1 MHAGVKLGVSLAMTA
16 FAATAFGGGAV
27 AGAAQPPGP
36 GQEEGQGPGAIVVHG
51 ADAAKAEHRIN
62 DFAQRDRLCHGRVA
76 VRTLNVRDGA
86 GTSHKI
92 VGTLHSGN
100 RVTAN
105 WDTLT
110 RNNGYDWVRLSA
122 SPARWI
128 ADYKLGNGNGKWYVR
143 YSDCS

>member
-16 FAATAFGGGAV
+16 LAATAFGGGAV

-51 ADAAKAEHRIN
+51 ADAAKAEQRIN
-62 DFAQRDRLCHGRVA
+62 DFALRARLCHGTV
-76 VRTLNVRDGA
+76 VVSTLNVRDGA
-86 GTSHKI
+86 GTGAH
-92 VGTLHSGN
+92 VVRRLH
-100 RVTAN
+100 RHDHVTAD

-110 RNNGYDWVRLSA
+110 RKNGYDWVRL

-128 ADYKLGNGNGKWYVR
+128 ADYKLGNGNGKWYVK